1 VGGSEQAGG
10 VMFADTIV
18 VGGLV
23 GLLVVIVLVL
33 LAIYLIRRI

>member
-1 VGGSEQAGG
+1 
-10 VMFADTIV
+10 MFADTIV